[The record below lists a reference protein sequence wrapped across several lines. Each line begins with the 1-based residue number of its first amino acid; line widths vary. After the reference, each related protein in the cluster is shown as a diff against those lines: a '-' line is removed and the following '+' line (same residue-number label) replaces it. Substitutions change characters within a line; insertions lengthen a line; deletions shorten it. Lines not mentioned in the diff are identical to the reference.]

1 MDLLVDLMV
10 VKKYEEGRKEDT
22 VVNMMLKIIALG
34 KCRLLM
40 MIAIRGLRLKIDY
53 NYGYGG

>member
-1 MDLLVDLMV
+1 MDLMV

-22 VVNMMLKIIALG
+22 IVNMMLKIIALG